1 MAEVI
6 EKKEK
11 IAFKGKTSTEA
22 LQLSD
27 EEFRKMVNTHI
38 RRSMKRNAL
47 EYRNL
52 VEKVAKLKGK
62 GSSKP
67 IKTHC
72 REAVI
77 LPSWIGLRFEVYDG
91 KQFMPMDITANM
103 LGHKLGEFAFSTKRV
118 QHSAPGIKAT
128 RGSKFLSVK

>member
-11 IAFKGKTSTEA
+11 IAFKGMTSSEA
-22 LQLSD
+22 VQLTD
-27 EEFRKMVNTHI
+27 EKFRGMVSSHI
-38 RRSMKRNAL
+38 RRSIKRNAL

-52 VEKVAKLKGK
+52 IEKVSMLKGK
-62 GSSKP
+62 GSTKP

-77 LPSWIGLRFEVYDG
+77 LPSWIGLRFEVYNG
-91 KQFMPMDITANM
+91 KQFMPIDITANM

>member
-1 MAEVI
+1 MVEII

-11 IAFKGKTSTEA
+11 VAFKGRTASSISGITD
-22 LQLSD
+22 D
-27 EEFRKMVNTHI
+27 EFKSLVNSHI
-38 RRSMKRNAL
+38 RRSIKRNAL

-52 VEKVAKLKGK
+52 VEKVNKLKGK
-62 GSSKP
+62 NSTKP

-77 LPSWIGLRFEVYDG
+77 LPSWVGMRFEVYNG
-91 KQFMPMDITANM
+91 KQFVPMDIIANM
-103 LGHKLGEFAFSTKRV
+103 LGHKLGEFAYSTKRV

>member
-67 IKTHC
+67 IKTQC

>member
-1 MAEVI
+1 MAEII

-11 IAFKGKTSTEA
+11 VAFKGKTSSEA
-22 LQLSD
+22 VHVTD
-27 EEFRKMVNTHI
+27 EEFKRLVGSHI
-38 RRSMKRNAL
+38 RRSIERNAL

-52 VEKVAKLKGK
+52 LEKISKLKGK
-62 GSSKP
+62 GAAKP

-77 LPSWIGLRFEVYDG
+77 LPSWIGMRFEVYNG
-91 KQFMPMDITANM
+91 KQFVPVDIIANM
-103 LGHKLGEFAFSTKRV
+103 LGHKLGEFAYSTKRV